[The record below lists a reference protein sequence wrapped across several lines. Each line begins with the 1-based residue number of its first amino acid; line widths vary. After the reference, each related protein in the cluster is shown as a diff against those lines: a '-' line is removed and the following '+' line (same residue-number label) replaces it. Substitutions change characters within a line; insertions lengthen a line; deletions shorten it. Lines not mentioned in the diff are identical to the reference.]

1 LVLFSKKLFLRTKY
15 LTMNNVASILR
26 KKSLSVC
33 SAEPETP
40 VIDALKLMAEKNIG
54 SLLIL
59 ENGEYRGIITERDYA
74 RKVILMGK
82 TSSDTKVGEIMGS
95 DLPHLKPSDSIEHCM
110 ALMSEKHIRY
120 MPVFDGGKLVGVISM
135 SDVVGAIIHQ
145 QKETISQL
153 KEYIHS

>member
-1 LVLFSKKLFLRTKY
+1 
-15 LTMNNVASILR
+15 MNNVASVLL

-33 SAEPETP
+33 SAEPQAP

-82 TSSDTKVGEIMGS
+82 TSTDTKVGEIMS
-95 DLPHLKPSDSIEHCM
+95 TDLPHLKPADSIEHCM

-120 MPVFDGGKLVGVISM
+120 MPVFEDGKLVGVISM
-135 SDVVGAIIHQ
+135 SDVVGAIINQ
-145 QKETISQL
+145 QKETIIQL
-153 KEYIHS
+153 KEYIQS